1 MKNLIKIITV
11 AIVVS
16 FLSSTFITAQEHNHK
31 HKGDK
36 NKSEQMMM
44 KMGKMKK
51 IDKNKDGIIYEC
63 PMKCEAPKDA
73 PGECPKCGMKLQ
85 KMSIKDMDKKI
96 MNKGKMMKDKMNHE
110 KMKNNKNMM
119 HDNIKAKGMENMK
132 MEGKQK
138 MKTLDHK

>member
-1 MKNLIKIITV
+1 MKNLIKIVTI

-44 KMGKMKK
+44 KMEKMKK
-51 IDKNKDGIIYEC
+51 IDKNKDGIVYEC

-85 KMSIKDMDKKI
+85 KISIKDMNKK
-96 MNKGKMMKDKMNHE
+96 MMDKGKMMKNKKMMDHN
-110 KMKNNKNMM
+110 KMQNSKNMM
-119 HDNIKAKGMENMK
+119 GKDIKIKGMEK
-132 MEGKQK
+132 MGDQTKK
-138 MKTLDHK
+138 N